1 MKKKIFAGLG
11 ILFAAV
17 VLAFALPSYEE
28 QVQAKNDGYDWG
40 YYSADYRYRPDTK
53 SPLAKEAAR
62 SRGYTKENGLQTYF
76 IDGAAAGWTDKKN
89 GNDYNNPYT
98 VVTYI
103 YNY

>member
-28 QVQAKNDGYDWG
+28 QVQAKNAGYDWG
-40 YYSADYRYRPDTK
+40 YYTASSVPGSGNGASRA
-53 SPLAKEAAR
+53 AKE
-62 SRGYTKENGLQTYF
+62 RGYTTENGLKSYF
-76 IDGAAAGWTDKKN
+76 IDGAKAGWTDRKN

>member
-1 MKKKIFAGLG
+1 MKKKIIAGLG

-28 QVQAKNDGYDWG
+28 QVQAKNAGYDWG
-40 YYSADYRYRPDTK
+40 YYSASSNPSSSGNADR
-53 SPLAKEAAR
+53 AANA
-62 SRGYTKENGLQTYF
+62 RGYTTKNGLRIYF
-76 IDGAAAGWTDKKN
+76 IDGASAGWTDKKN